1 MLIKLLVIV
10 LYAAFI
16 ALSAFFSGS
25 EITFA
30 RANKKRVEK
39 DAEAGDRRAQNV
51 KYIQDNYTRSL
62 SSTLLGNNLVNIAAS
77 SAATIFF
84 ARLLGLK
91 NGELYATIVTTLL
104 LIIFGETLPKI
115 IAADRPDNLA
125 RRFAAP
131 LRTVM
136 GVFKP
141 IVLGVE
147 KLVQKLS
154 PLWTPK
160 EQQPQTTTDELRIV
174 LEDAEEQGVFTEEE
188 GELIN
193 NAIEFSDT
201 MAMEVMTPRVDIVAI
216 DLNQP
221 VSSLSGEMLRHSRL
235 PVYQGTIDNIV
246 GVLPTKTFMKVRM
259 QGDETPISEM
269 LVSVLFV
276 HKTRMV
282 SSIIREFRKNRIQMA
297 VVLDEFG
304 GTMGI
309 LTMEDIMEEIV
320 GEIFDE
326 RDDVEEEI
334 VEVGANS
341 HQINGSMNIYDF
353 FSAIDYTPPAD
364 FSTHY
369 TTVGGWATE
378 MLDKFP
384 QPGDS
389 FTYDRI
395 TMTVLEAEP
404 HRVDTL
410 KADVEPEKK
419 EDE

>member
-16 ALSAFFSGS
+16 VLSAFFSS
-25 EITFA
+25 CEITFA

-39 DAEAGDRRAQNV
+39 EAEAGDKRAKSV

-62 SSTLLGNNLVNIAAS
+62 STILVSNNLVNIAAS

-84 ARLLGLK
+84 VRLLHLGR
-91 NGELYATIVTTLL
+91 GEVIATVVTTLL
-104 LIIFGETLPKI
+104 LIIFGETMPKI
-115 IAADRPDNLA
+115 IAADRPDTLS

-141 IVLGVE
+141 LVTGVE
-147 KLVQKLS
+147 WLVRKLS

-160 EQQPQTTTDELRIV
+160 ETQPQTTTDELRIV

-201 MAMEVMTPRVDIVAI
+201 MAMEVMTPRVDIVA
-216 DLNQP
+216 LNLDQP
-221 VSSLSGEMLRHSRL
+221 VDALTNEMLRHSRL
-235 PVYQGTIDNIV
+235 PVYRGTIDNIV
-246 GVLPTKTFMKVRM
+246 GVLPTKTFMKYRM
-259 QGDETPISEM
+259 QGDETPISDM
-269 LVSVLFV
+269 LVSVLYV

-282 SSIIREFRKNRIQMA
+282 SSIIREFRKNRLQMA

-334 VEVGANS
+334 VDVGVNS
-341 HQINGSMNIYDF
+341 HQINGSMNI
-353 FSAIDYTPPAD
+353 
-364 FSTHY
+364 
-369 TTVGGWATE
+369 
-378 MLDKFP
+378 
-384 QPGDS
+384 
-389 FTYDRI
+389 
-395 TMTVLEAEP
+395 
-404 HRVDTL
+404 
-410 KADVEPEKK
+410 
-419 EDE
+419 

>member
-1 MLIKLLVIV
+1 MLIKLIVLV
-10 LYAAFI
+10 LYAIFI
-16 ALSAFFSGS
+16 LLSSFFSS
-25 EITFA
+25 CEITFA

-62 SSTLLGNNLVNIAAS
+62 STTLLGNNLVNIAAS
-77 SAATIFF
+77 SAATVFF
-84 ARLLGLK
+84 ASLLGLK
-91 NGELYATIVTTLL
+91 SGELYATVVTTLL

-115 IAADRPDNLA
+115 IAADRPDSLS
-125 RRFAAP
+125 RGFAAP

-136 GVFKP
+136 SLFKP
-141 IVLGVE
+141 VVIGVE

-216 DLNQP
+216 NLDQP
-221 VSSLSGEMLRHSRL
+221 IDSLSNEMLRHSRL

-246 GVLPTKTFMKVRM
+246 GVLPTKTFMKTRM
-259 QGDETPISEM
+259 QGEDTPISDM

-282 SSIIREFRKNRIQMA
+282 SSIIREFRKNRLQMA

-353 FSAIDYTPPAD
+353 FSAIDYTPPSD

-384 QPGDS
+384 APGDS

-410 KADVEPEKK
+410 KADVAPEEK
-419 EDE
+419 EEE